1 MRLCYD
7 FKEIFRKSQ
16 SILEKYIFLNTSD
29 WDNIE
34 SSEII
39 RLEIQE
45 SLNGKVSSDGSISS
59 NEEDIADDGNSTK
72 SSLKKLNNLN
82 NTIRSRTKG
91 DVTEICVEVDEYK
104 VRRSKHR
111 CTKCSKR
118 CLNAEM
124 LQKHMKSCTDTGT
137 YECDLCTLRF
147 DTKKQKNTHI
157 SYYHSKR
164 EYKCDRCDAVFPSTG
179 TVWYHKNRVH
189 ANNTFTCKVCGK
201 TFNMK
206 NSYNKHL
213 NTHNK
218 DVSKVICQ
226 ICGKGFH
233 YESKYFSSYRVS

>member
-147 DTKKQKNTHI
+147 DTKKQKIHTSVIITANGNINVIVVMLYSPALVLSGTI
-157 SYYHSKR
+157 R
-164 EYKCDRCDAVFPSTG
+164 TEYMLITLLHAKYVEKLST
-179 TVWYHKNRVH
+179 
-189 ANNTFTCKVCGK
+189 
-201 TFNMK
+201 
-206 NSYNKHL
+206 
-213 NTHNK
+213 
-218 DVSKVICQ
+218 
-226 ICGKGFH
+226 
-233 YESKYFSSYRVS
+233 